1 MTYTITVINGQGASD
16 QFTGDTRSEMGD
28 YLAAWADPQSLTA
41 IVRDDDGNVVAE
53 KPLQRKTILW
63 QVGRPA
69 VVKDGKAITVYL
81 DADSLQRAADR
92 GNGNVS
98 EGIRQALKQPL

>member
-1 MTYTITVINGQGASD
+1 MTYTITVSNAQGASE
-16 QFTGDTRSEMGD
+16 QFTGDTRREIGD
-28 YLAAWADPQSLTA
+28 YLATWAEPQNLAA
-41 IVRDDDGNVVAE
+41 IVRDDDGAVVAE
-53 KPLQRKTILW
+53 KPLKRKTILW

-81 DADSLQRAADR
+81 DADSLQRASDR

-98 EGIRQALKQPL
+98 EGIRQALKA